1 MDVFKI
7 MTRRVFTCRPEDDL
21 ATSARIM
28 WDNDIGCVPVVDGE
42 GRVIGMI
49 TDRDICMSAYMKGQ
63 PLAQIQ
69 VGDAMSQPVHS
80 CAPDHSVV
88 EAETVMRARCVRRM
102 PVIDAGGKLVG
113 ILSLNDLVREAAR
126 QRGRKGRE
134 LGGDE
139 VTATIAAVSQ
149 PRRAPEVV
157 PVS

>member
-21 ATSARIM
+21 ATAAALM
-28 WDNDIGCVPVVDGE
+28 WDKDIGSVPVLDDQ
-42 GRVIGMI
+42 GRVCGMI
-49 TDRDICMSAYMKGQ
+49 TDRDICMAAYTKGL
-63 PLAQIQ
+63 PLSQIQ
-69 VGDAMSQPVHS
+69 VGVAMSQPVHS

-102 PVIDAGGKLVG
+102 PVIDAGGRLVG

-149 PRRAPEVV
+149 PRHAPEVV
-157 PVS
+157 QVS